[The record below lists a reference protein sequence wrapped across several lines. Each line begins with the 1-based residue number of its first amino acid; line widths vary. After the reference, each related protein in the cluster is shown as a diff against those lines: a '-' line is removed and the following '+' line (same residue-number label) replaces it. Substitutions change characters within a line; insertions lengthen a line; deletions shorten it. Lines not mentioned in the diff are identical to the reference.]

1 MMKKVINGL
10 SVFLSAENESN
21 AIVFVHGFPYD
32 HLMWQAQVEELSKE
46 YFCVT
51 YDIRG
56 LGEST
61 VGDGQFTMEMLVD
74 DLEKIIDEL
83 KLSQPVLCGLSMGGY
98 ISLRAVER
106 MQDKLR
112 ALILCDTKS
121 TADDDEGKLKRATA
135 IKQINLGKFD
145 PFIDSFVL
153 NCFGEKFIKENNEEY
168 RKVVERSKKNNTL
181 GVKGCLLAM
190 AGRTDTTGNLP
201 KIKLPTLII
210 CGSEDKLTP
219 SSVMKPMAEQIPNS
233 EFILVESAGHMTP
246 IEYPKVVSRAIKDF
260 LKRNGI

>member
-1 MMKKVINGL
+1 MMKKINNGL
-10 SVFLSAENESN
+10 SVFLFGSNESKS
-21 AIVFVHGFPYD
+21 IVFVHGFPFD
-32 HLMWQAQVEELSKE
+32 HIMWQAQVEELSKE

-56 LGEST
+56 LGESS
-61 VGDGQFTMEMLVD
+61 VGDGQSTMEMFVD

-83 KLSQPVLCGLSMGGY
+83 KLNQPILCGLSMGGY

-106 MQDKLR
+106 MTEKFR

-121 TADDDEGKLKRATA
+121 TADDDEGRLKRAAA
-135 IKQINLGKFD
+135 IKQINLGEFD
-145 PFIDSFVL
+145 PFIESFVL
-153 NCFGEKFIKENNEEY
+153 NCFGEKFIKEDNEEY
-168 RKVVERSKKNNTL
+168 RKVVERSKKNNPL

-190 AGRTDTTGNLP
+190 AGRTDTTGNLQ

-219 SSVMKPMAEQIPNS
+219 PSVMKPMAEQIPNS

-246 IEYPKVVSRAIKDF
+246 IEYPKVISRAIKDF
-260 LKRNGI
+260 LKKNGI

>member
-1 MMKKVINGL
+1 MMKKIINGL
-10 SVFLSAENESN
+10 SVFLSGNNESN
-21 AIVFVHGFPYD
+21 VIVFVHGFPFD
-32 HLMWQAQVEELSKE
+32 HIMWQAQVEKLSKE
-46 YFCVT
+46 YLCVD

-61 VGDGQFTMEMLVD
+61 VGDGQFTMEMFVD

-83 KLSQPVLCGLSMGGY
+83 KLSRPVLCGLSMGGY

-106 MQDKLR
+106 MQEKFS

-121 TADDDEGKLKRATA
+121 SADDNEGKLKRAAA
-135 IKQINLGKFD
+135 IKQINLGEFD
-145 PFIDSFVL
+145 SFIESFVL
-153 NCFGEKFIKENNEEY
+153 NCFGEKFVNENNSEY
-168 RKVVERSKKNNTL
+168 RKVVERSKKNNPL

-219 SSVMKPMAEQIPNS
+219 PSVMKPMAEQIPNS
-233 EFILVESAGHMTP
+233 EFVLVNNAGHMTP
-246 IEYPKVVSRAIKDF
+246 IEYPQVVSRAIKDF
-260 LKRNGI
+260 LKKNGI

>member
-1 MMKKVINGL
+1 MKKVINGL
-10 SVFLSAENESN
+10 SVFLSGENESKS
-21 AIVFVHGFPYD
+21 IVFVHGFPFDYR
-32 HLMWQAQVEELSKE
+32 MWQAQVEELSRE

-61 VGDGQFTMEMLVD
+61 VEDGQFTMEMFVD

-83 KLSQPVLCGLSMGGY
+83 KLNRPVLCGLSMGGY

-106 MQDKLR
+106 IQDKFS

-121 TADDDEGKLKRATA
+121 SADDNEGKLKRAAA
-135 IKQINLGKFD
+135 IKQINLGEFD
-145 PFIDSFVL
+145 SFIESFVL
-153 NCFGEKFIKENNEEY
+153 NCFGEKFVKENNSEY
-168 RKVVERSKKNNTL
+168 RKVVERSKKNNPL

-190 AGRTDTTGNLP
+190 AGRTDTTGNIP

-219 SSVMKPMAEQIPNS
+219 PSVMKPMAEQIPNS
-233 EFILVESAGHMTP
+233 EFVLVNNAGHMTP
-246 IEYPKVVSRAIKDF
+246 IEYPQVICRAIKDF
-260 LKRNGI
+260 LKKNGI

>member
-1 MMKKVINGL
+1 MKKVINGL
-10 SVFLSAENESN
+10 SVFLSGENESKS
-21 AIVFVHGFPYD
+21 IVFVHGFPFD
-32 HLMWQAQVEELSKE
+32 HRMWQAQVEELSKE
-46 YFCVT
+46 YLCVD

-61 VGDGQFTMEMLVD
+61 VGDGQFTMELFVD

-83 KLSQPVLCGLSMGGY
+83 KLNRPVLCGLSMGGY

-106 MQDKLR
+106 IQEKLS

-121 TADDDEGKLKRATA
+121 SADDNEGKLKRAAA
-135 IKQINLGKFD
+135 IKQINLGEFD
-145 PFIDSFVL
+145 SFIESFVL
-153 NCFGEKFIKENNEEY
+153 NCFGEKFVKENNSEY
-168 RKVVERSKKNNTL
+168 RKVVERSKKNNPL

-190 AGRTDTTGNLP
+190 AGRTDTTGNLL

-219 SSVMKPMAEQIPNS
+219 PSVMKPMAEHIPNS
-233 EFILVESAGHMTP
+233 EFVLVNNAGHMTP
-246 IEYPKVVSRAIKDF
+246 IEYPQVASRAIKDF
-260 LKRNGI
+260 LKKNGI